1 MTVGGGGGDAA
12 GDVVIFDGVE
22 GHAEEE
28 EEGHGGDAEDA
39 VFVGG
44 GGGEWK
50 EGEGEKGAAQEEQHG
65 DVQVTDKAI
74 RPDHAQGE
82 GDDEAKKGSV
92 LPVHQRLFSSLMR
105 CSGSVAPKT

>member
-1 MTVGGGGGDAA
+1 MCFFGGWLCYDAVTVGGVGGDAA
-12 GDVVIFDGVE
+12 GDVVMFDGVE

-28 EEGHGGDAEDA
+28 EEGHGGDAEST

-50 EGEGEKGAAQEEQHG
+50 EGEGEKGAAQEEQHD
-65 DVQVTDKAI
+65 DVQVTDKTI

-82 GDDEAKKGSV
+82 GDDEAK
-92 LPVHQRLFSSLMR
+92 
-105 CSGSVAPKT
+105 